1 MKQLLL
7 LFTRVDLLYPLY
19 DMLYRIP
26 RPRSLLR
33 TTGIT
38 ARSLHS
44 TSSSSFP
51 NSRIGSTALLVAGAG
66 VGGYAGMRMGKSE
79 WLREGARR
87 YKWLWTPK
95 EVRMEEEEK
104 RARDNMGDNDDVRRP
119 LPRYPRDELIACS
132 DCVCSQVY

>member
-1 MKQLLL
+1 
-7 LFTRVDLLYPLY
+7 
-19 DMLYRIP
+19 
-26 RPRSLLR
+26 
-33 TTGIT
+33 
-38 ARSLHS
+38 
-44 TSSSSFP
+44 
-51 NSRIGSTALLVAGAG
+51 
-66 VGGYAGMRMGKSE
+66 MGKSE

>member
-1 MKQLLL
+1 VQVKCSVFEIANLIPPHSLKSSY
-7 LFTRVDLLYPLY
+7 LYPFH

-26 RPRSLLR
+26 RHPTILR
-33 TTGIT
+33 RTPVT

-44 TSSSSFP
+44 TSSSFP

-87 YKWLWTPK
+87 YKWLWTPQ

-104 RARDNMGDNDDVRRP
+104 RARDNMGDNDDVRRG
-119 LPRYPRDELIACS
+119 LLDLS
-132 DCVCSQVY
+132 SK